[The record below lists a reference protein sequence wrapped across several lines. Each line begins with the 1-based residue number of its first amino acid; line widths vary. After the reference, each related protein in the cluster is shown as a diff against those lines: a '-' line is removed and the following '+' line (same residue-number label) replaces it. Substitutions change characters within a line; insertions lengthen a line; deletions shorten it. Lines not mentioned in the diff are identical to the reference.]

1 MGDAAIRVLPPLDWA
16 CPVGQPAGLV
26 RATLPTGPRVQQPPL
41 CLRRHG
47 GSSVIA
53 MKESLE
59 LSIAMKELA
68 DNKLTMN
75 SVHDIACRII
85 ESMREDLRTATFA
98 NIGD

>member
-1 MGDAAIRVLPPLDWA
+1 
-16 CPVGQPAGLV
+16 
-26 RATLPTGPRVQQPPL
+26 
-41 CLRRHG
+41 
-47 GSSVIA
+47 